1 MTTPDNLVPNFY
13 TEHGTLVKCPP
24 EGGKTDGNDLRHAA
38 QAAKDMTLE
47 DLMEHTEHGPVFARH
62 MRYLRQLYTNH
73 NNQAGVQA
81 LRSQYANA

>member
-47 DLMEHTEHGPVFARH
+47 DLMEHTEHGPVSRVICGTCVNST
-62 MRYLRQLYTNH
+62 LTTTTK
-73 NNQAGVQA
+73 QAC
-81 LRSQYANA
+81 RP